1 MTINS
6 NKTNFVLEVEYQS
19 NQEILKTFNEDI
31 GLLPLAWNF
40 YSEIKT
46 RVKKVRPNKK
56 DFFILCFPK
65 YKLEK

>member
-1 MTINS
+1 M
-6 NKTNFVLEVEYQS
+6 EV
-19 NQEILKTFNEDI
+19 NVAACIFLKTFNEDI

-40 YSEIKT
+40 YNEIKT